1 MPLDISHS
9 IVWVREL
16 QSRPRQSTQSAFFIY
31 LVNISFLEVN
41 VLEELP
47 PRPGYLIWK
56 YNFSVKIFD
65 NTVGGVLVLLG
76 LLVTT
81 YSMIGGVDLN
91 AKIK

>member
-1 MPLDISHS
+1 MTIG
-9 IVWVREL
+9 
-16 QSRPRQSTQSAFFIY
+16 FFVY
-31 LVNISFLEVN
+31 LVNLSFLEVN

-56 YNFSVKIFD
+56 STFSVKILD

-81 YSMIGGVDLN
+81 CSMISGVDLN